1 MIILLSIIFLYVVN
15 NANGP
20 CRYNDSKKF
29 YFDSGLKIRKEE
41 SSDYRV
47 YTELEP
53 QLGLKER
60 DWVRI

>member
-1 MIILLSIIFLYVVN
+1 MYVVN
-15 NANGP
+15 NANGLY
-20 CRYNDSKKF
+20 RYNDSKKF
-29 YFDSGLKIRKEE
+29 YFESGLKIRKEE
-41 SSDYRV
+41 SSDYRI